1 MKAGPSRGL
10 PVTIAGEEVVLLPE
24 RALAWPAAHTLVI
37 ADPHW
42 GKAATF
48 RAHGLPVPGGTT
60 AADLARLDAA
70 LAVARARVLV
80 VLGDFW
86 HARRGRTEAV
96 DTALVRWRERQRSL
110 DVLLVRGNHDRHAG
124 DPAAALGFGVV
135 EEPAQL
141 PPFVLAHYPG
151 SHAGGYTLAG
161 HLHPA
166 VRLRGPGR
174 SRERLPCFVIGP
186 DLAIIPAFGGF
197 TGAAN
202 VEPAPGVDLYALAG
216 DEVIPIPPVGPAD

>member
-1 MKAGPSRGL
+1 VHGH
-10 PVTIAGEEVVLLPE
+10 PVTVAGESLVLLPE
-24 RALAWPAAHTLVI
+24 RAIAWPARDALLI

-60 AADLARLDAA
+60 AADLARLDQAIESTAA
-70 LAVARARVLV
+70 RRLI

-86 HARRGRTEAV
+86 HARRGRTAAI
-96 DTALVRWRERQRSL
+96 DAALQAWRARHTPL

-124 DPAAALGFGVV
+124 DPAAALGFEVV
-135 EEPAQL
+135 DAPFLL
-141 PPFVLAHYPG
+141 PPFTL
-151 SHAGGYTLAG
+151 SHHPVSASGTYTLAG

-174 SRERLPCFVIGP
+174 SRERLPCFVVGQ
-186 DLAIIPAFGGF
+186 DLAILPAFGAF
-197 TGAAN
+197 TGAAD
-202 VEPAPGVDLYALAG
+202 VEPGPDVAVYAVAG
-216 DEVIPIPPVGPAD
+216 DEVIPVG